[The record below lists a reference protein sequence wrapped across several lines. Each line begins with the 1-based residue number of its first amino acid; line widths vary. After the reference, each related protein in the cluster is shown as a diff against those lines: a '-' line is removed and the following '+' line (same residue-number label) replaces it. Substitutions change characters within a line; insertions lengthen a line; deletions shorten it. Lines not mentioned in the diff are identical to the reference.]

1 MSIPM
6 QKFFYQGEAV
16 DEILGAVPEQI
27 IRAKVEDVLH
37 RFPTDEAGRL
47 RVLLASWV
55 AENKKHH
62 ERFRQWT
69 NTVEALGRN
78 PLYQNVVTAT
88 DKIRQANEALS
99 QALKALQAS

>member
-1 MSIPM
+1 M
-6 QKFFYQGEAV
+6 QKFFYQGEEV

-27 IRAKVEDVLH
+27 IRAKVEDALH

-62 ERFRQWT
+62 ERFRQWA
-69 NTVEALGRN
+69 NTVESLGRN

-88 DKIRQANEALS
+88 DKIRQANEARS